1 MIRLATQED
10 ILNILAVYKTARAFM
25 KITGNPTQW
34 GNNYP
39 NKEILE
45 EDIFLKRLYVFEEE
59 NEIVGAFVYFVG
71 DEPTYEIIDGAW
83 RDNSSYGVIHRVA
96 NSGKIKGLVKKIVD
110 FTNNEHLRIDTHEDN
125 KVMQHVLQKIG
136 FYRCGIIKLEDGQDR
151 IAYEKSSLI

>member
-25 KITGNPTQW
+25 KITGKPTQW

-39 NKEILE
+39 DKEILE